1 MYPYGLASKAN
12 AHPGKREDLLQVLVE
27 ISRLVFHAEGCQSY
41 VVSTLVAEADAVFI
55 TEYWASQ
62 EAQRSA
68 FALPGIFELIND
80 CQTLSIGF
88 EQVELQPLNS

>member
-1 MYPYGLASKAN
+1 MSAYGLASKVN
-12 AHPGKREDLLQVLVE
+12 AHPGKRGDLVEVLAE

-41 VVSTLVAEADAVFI
+41 VVSTLIADENAVFI

-80 CQTLSIGF
+80 CQSLSTGF
-88 EQVELQPLNS
+88 DQVELQPLNN

>member
-1 MYPYGLASKAN
+1 MSPYGLASKVN
-12 AHPGKREDLLQVLVE
+12 AHPGKREDLIEVLAE

-41 VVSTLVAEADAVFI
+41 VVSALVADENAVFI

-80 CQTLSIGF
+80 CQSLSTGF
-88 EQVELQPLNS
+88 DQVELQPLNS